1 MEIIK
6 PEDRKYIELKKKSRY
21 KRNNVKPY
29 RVEQFDDLVDN
40 GGELV
45 LSMIKDFLTRKMP
58 RFDRLDDYYMA
69 ENTDIYGKDDRQET
83 YGTDQV
89 SDHRV
94 SHSFGEFIT
103 SFLTSYIVGQPITYD
118 IKQSEEGKENADIKD
133 AIDEFNLVNDINV
146 HNYEVMTDASIY
158 GEGMEL
164 IYQTGEGED
173 AKHKVVVLDR
183 LNCFLVYDMTVEN
196 NIVAGVYF
204 IDQEIDGKVMHKI
217 TVYSD
222 KDIWE
227 SEMFDDG
234 ADRVTWK
241 IPALHPYGE
250 VPMNNI
256 RNNRR
261 NIGDYERVIPQI
273 DAYDAA
279 QSDTANYMTDLT
291 DAVLAIWGSFNTN
304 LTDEQVNALR
314 KSRILLLG
322 TSISENG
329 SNVPSQAGYLYKQ
342 YDVQGVEAYKKRL
355 ENDIHKLSYT
365 PNFNDEK
372 FGGALSG
379 EALSYKIIG
388 LGQTRAAKTTY
399 FTMGLDRRY
408 RMLATAKN
416 INPEKLM
423 YVTYQFHP
431 NLPKAVLEEFK
442 AFMQSGGELS
452 QKTKLSLLSFVK
464 DPDEEIKQIEAE
476 KQEAMDFLALDAYEQ
491 FNGRVTASEEE
502 AATE

>member
-1 MEIIK
+1 M
-6 PEDRKYIELKKKSRY
+6 
-21 KRNNVKPY
+21 
-29 RVEQFDDLVDN
+29 
-40 GGELV
+40 
-45 LSMIKDFLTRKMP
+45 
-58 RFDRLDDYYMA
+58 
-69 ENTDIYGKDDRQET
+69 
-83 YGTDQV
+83 
-89 SDHRV
+89 
-94 SHSFGEFIT
+94 
-103 SFLTSYIVGQPITYD
+103 
-118 IKQSEEGKENADIKD
+118 
-133 AIDEFNLVNDINV
+133 
-146 HNYEVMTDASIY
+146 
-158 GEGMEL
+158 

-256 RNNRR
+256 RNNRH
-261 NIGDYERVIPQI
+261 NVGDYERVIPQI

-342 YDVQGVEAYKKRL
+342 YDMRVEA
-355 ENDIHKLSYT
+355 
-365 PNFNDEK
+365 
-372 FGGALSG
+372 
-379 EALSYKIIG
+379 
-388 LGQTRAAKTTY
+388 
-399 FTMGLDRRY
+399 
-408 RMLATAKN
+408 
-416 INPEKLM
+416 
-423 YVTYQFHP
+423 
-431 NLPKAVLEEFK
+431 
-442 AFMQSGGELS
+442 
-452 QKTKLSLLSFVK
+452 
-464 DPDEEIKQIEAE
+464 
-476 KQEAMDFLALDAYEQ
+476 
-491 FNGRVTASEEE
+491 
-502 AATE
+502 